1 MESLPVVQPITLSFS
16 LITTTEK
23 SKRNKELTS
32 ESSKLNLIRERI
44 IFCYFPAG
52 ETNPVI

>member
-23 SKRNKELTS
+23 SKRNKESIS
-32 ESSKLNLIRERI
+32 ESSKLNLIKERI
-44 IFCYFPAG
+44 IFLLFSCRRD
-52 ETNPVI
+52 